1 MSRYC
6 LVNVAKMS
14 CECRVKVMWMSC
26 ECRVNV
32 VWMSCECRV
41 NGFFALTRLLNSL
54 STFQDWSL
62 WTLDTLMKFLD
73 RQNSKYVS
81 QILLFDE
88 LVGPSW
94 LELENNPL
102 GYDLYALWM
111 GELCC
116 DIVFFSFKKCKSE
129 TPLRWYQ
136 VKSLKYGDGIQAL
149 NQCLDPLGLC
159 QCLLLH
165 CNLFYSCR
173 PAMGMSR
180 SRYGVQSWGGHVWQ
194 KR

>member
-1 MSRYC
+1 MIKK
-6 LVNVAKMS
+6 VAAAAAVTNLFCFGALFWWKMA
-14 CECRVKVMWMSC
+14 VAIK
-26 ECRVNV
+26 
-32 VWMSCECRV
+32 
-41 NGFFALTRLLNSL
+41 
-54 STFQDWSL
+54 
-62 WTLDTLMKFLD
+62 
-73 RQNSKYVS
+73 
-81 QILLFDE
+81 ILLFDE
-88 LVGPSW
+88 VVGPSW